1 MVALQFLVLPVQ
13 VRVLVR
19 QRSESAGCAVIK
31 FYGAASFFAPPA
43 MLYTFSTLNKQ
54 LLNRNASLIFRKNVN
69 QTEKTQ
75 ESNSCLFWA
84 FFLKSEAESKKVRF
98 FRNFLTAF
106 IYLIVSILIEILNL
120 I

>member
-1 MVALQFLVLPVQ
+1 
-13 VRVLVR
+13 
-19 QRSESAGCAVIK
+19 
-31 FYGAASFFAPPA
+31 

-84 FFLKSEAESKKVRF
+84 LFLKSEAESKKVRF

>member
-1 MVALQFLVLPVQ
+1 
-13 VRVLVR
+13 
-19 QRSESAGCAVIK
+19 
-31 FYGAASFFAPPA
+31 

-84 FFLKSEAESKKVRF
+84 FFLKSEAESKKCDFSEF
-98 FRNFLTAF
+98 FYCFY
-106 IYLIVSILIEILNL
+106 IPDY
-120 I
+120 